1 MIRPNQKMHE
11 ESMRLYRDWLEAG
24 RPMSEEDFVEQYASD
39 EFKEYQRI
47 LGEELEKAH
56 AEGLIV

>member
-1 MIRPNQKMHE
+1 MHE